1 MDTQRSNPD
10 QQSQSDR
17 ATPGGQQQEEGVGK
31 DQEKRGSQQG
41 GQQPA
46 RESEHKSREDKTANR
61 TGRNRVPARSPL
73 QGREPE
79 LHCGERKRDGTSA

>member
-10 QQSQSDR
+10 QQSQKQSDR

-31 DQEKRGSQQG
+31 DQDKRGSQQG

-46 RESEHKSREDKTANR
+46 RESEHKSREGQNR
-61 TGRNRVPARSPL
+61 
-73 QGREPE
+73 
-79 LHCGERKRDGTSA
+79 